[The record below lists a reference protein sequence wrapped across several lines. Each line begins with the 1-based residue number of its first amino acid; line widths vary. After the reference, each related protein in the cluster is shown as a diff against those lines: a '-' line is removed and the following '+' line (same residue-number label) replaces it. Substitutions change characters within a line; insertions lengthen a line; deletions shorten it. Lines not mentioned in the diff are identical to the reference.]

1 MMTDTI
7 SDMLTR
13 IRNALMAKKSEVIL
27 PYSNF
32 KNNLANVLQTEGWIA
47 KVEVSTEGGT
57 TSGGKDSDFKSLVIH
72 LKYDPAGQPVISGIK
87 RVSKP
92 GQRIYSSKV
101 SIPKVLGGMGTTIV
115 STSKGLMTDK
125 QARQNKV
132 GGEIV
137 CQIW

>member
-1 MMTDTI
+1 MNDTI

-13 IRNALMAKKSEVIL
+13 IRNGLMAKKSEVVL
-27 PYSNF
+27 PYSKF
-32 KNNLANVLQTEGWIA
+32 KHSLGKVLLTEGWIS
-47 KVEVSTEGGT
+47 KVEM
-57 TSGGKDSDFKSLVIH
+57 KDGEDGFKFLH
-72 LKYDPAGQPVISGIK
+72 LQLKYDPTGQPVISGIK

-92 GQRIYSSKV
+92 GQRIYSTRMQ
-101 SIPKVLGGMGTTIV
+101 IPRVMGGMGTTII

>member
-1 MMTDTI
+1 MTDTI

-13 IRNALMAKKSEVIL
+13 IRNGLLARKAEVVL

-32 KNNLANVLQTEGWIA
+32 KHSLA
-47 KVEVSTEGGT
+47 KVIQAEGYIKNVGVQEEGIIKT
-57 TSGGKDSDFKSLVIH
+57 LSLQ
-72 LKYDPAGQPVISGIK
+72 LKYDTTGIPVISGIK

-92 GQRIYSSKV
+92 GQRIYSGRAELPSV
-101 SIPKVLGGMGTTIV
+101 MGGMGTTII

-125 QARQNKV
+125 EARKQKI
-132 GGEIV
+132 GGEVV

>member
-13 IRNALMAKKSEVIL
+13 IRNALMAKKSEVVL

-32 KNNLANVLQTEGWIA
+32 KNNLAKVLQAEGWIA
-47 KVEVSTEGGT
+47 KVEVKEAPEE
-57 TSGGKDSDFKSLVIH
+57 FKSLVLK
-72 LKYDPAGQPVISGIK
+72 LKYDAAGEPVISGIQ

-92 GQRIYSSKV
+92 GQRIYSSTV
-101 SIPKVLGGMGTTIV
+101 AIPKVLGGMGTTIV
-115 STSKGLMTDK
+115 STSRGLMTDK
-125 QARQNKV
+125 EARKNKV

-137 CQIW
+137 CQVW

>member
-1 MMTDTI
+1 MTDTI

-13 IRNALMAKKSEVIL
+13 IRNAISAKKSEVVM
-27 PYSNF
+27 PYSKF
-32 KNNLANVLQTEGWIA
+32 KHSLAKLIMQEGWVKNA
-47 KVEVSTEGGT
+47 EVKEEGKLKFLRVE
-57 TSGGKDSDFKSLVIH
+57 
-72 LKYDPAGQPVISGIK
+72 LKYDNGQPAITGIK

-92 GQRIYSSKV
+92 GQRIYSGATELPRV
-101 SIPKVLGGMGTTIV
+101 MGGIGTTIV

-125 QARQNKV
+125 LARSQKV

>member
-1 MMTDTI
+1 MTDTI

-13 IRNALMAKKSEVIL
+13 IRNGLMAKKPEVVL

-32 KNNLANVLQTEGWIA
+32 KHNLAKVLQSEGWLTT
-47 KVEVSTEGGT
+47 VEVKELDGMKNLALT
-57 TSGGKDSDFKSLVIH
+57 
-72 LKYDPAGQPVISGIK
+72 LKYDQAGMPVISEIK

-92 GQRIYSSKV
+92 GQRIYSNRMQ
-101 SIPKVLGGMGTTIV
+101 IPKVLGGMGTTII

-125 QARQNKV
+125 EARKNKI

-137 CQIW
+137 CQVW

>member
-1 MMTDTI
+1 MTMSDTI

-13 IRNALMAKKSEVIL
+13 IRNSLMAKKSEVIL

-32 KNNLANVLQTEGWIA
+32 KHNLAKVLQAEGWIA
-47 KVEVSTEGGT
+47 KVEEKENDGMKT
-57 TSGGKDSDFKSLVIH
+57 LVLN
-72 LKYDPAGQPVISGIK
+72 LKYDNSGIPVISGIK

-92 GQRIYSSKV
+92 GQRIYSNREQ
-101 SIPKVLGGMGTTIV
+101 IPTVLGGMGTTII

-125 QARQNKV
+125 EARKNKI

>member
-1 MMTDTI
+1 MTDTI

-13 IRNALMAKKSEVIL
+13 IRNAISAKKSEVVM
-27 PYSNF
+27 PYSKF
-32 KNNLANVLQTEGWIA
+32 KHSLAKLLTQEGWVKNVEVKEEGRLKFL
-47 KVEVSTEGGT
+47 KVE
-57 TSGGKDSDFKSLVIH
+57 LR
-72 LKYDPAGQPVISGIK
+72 YDNGEPAISGIK

-92 GQRIYSSKV
+92 GQRIYSGATELPRV
-101 SIPKVLGGMGTTIV
+101 MGGMGTTII

-125 QARQNKV
+125 LARSQKV